1 MILVKSSFWD
11 KKRKVHNNFIIAILR
26 LESYVEIQYYSIRC
40 MSKSQS
46 SYNSQHC
53 TIENLLYWRVFYSL
67 ISVEK
72 WNKKSRTQDMIQMN
86 LNAFVCM
93 VRIWTKKF
101 KATAF
106 QNDFYFRSI
115 FIRQIFPPSKE
126 RYIIFSSILCNV
138 LVC

>member
-1 MILVKSSFWD
+1 MKTTNVHEIFILE
-11 KKRKVHNNFIIAILR
+11 ILR

-53 TIENLLYWRVFYSL
+53 TIENLLYWRVFYSPIL
-67 ISVEK
+67 VEK

-93 VRIWTKKF
+93 VRIWTKSLKQPLF
-101 KATAF
+101 KM
-106 QNDFYFRSI
+106 I
-115 FIRQIFPPSKE
+115 FILGPFLSAKYFPHPKKG
-126 RYIIFSSILCNV
+126 ILYFLQYCATYWYV
-138 LVC
+138 KL

>member
-11 KKRKVHNNFIIAILR
+11 TKNVHNNFILAILR

-46 SYNSQHC
+46 LYGLQNF
-53 TIENLLYWRVFYSL
+53 TIENLPYWRVFYSL
-67 ISVEK
+67 MLVEK

-115 FIRQIFPPSKE
+115 FICQIFPPSKQ
-126 RYIIFSSILCNV
+126 RYIIFSSICCNV